1 MKKVLLNQF
10 IVLVIVGM
18 LASCNVPYE
27 NVSTGTGSSVET
39 GTSLIPDTGT
49 NSSTD
54 TGSGLVPDNEAD
66 DNLKE
71 KYGNRVYFSF
81 EESQKTYY
89 LEIRDYTEVSDCFE
103 IPLAEDGTKKVGAYL
118 KFIATY
124 EDLSTYITP
133 TEFDSSLF
141 DLNYVVCIKQFFYD
155 DAHEKRLI
163 GYYDLNYRN
172 SKYDICLDYYKS
184 EDQVPHE
191 QESKPYEFTTYII
204 VPKESVEYTEQ
215 LQQITVNGMNDIE
228 DELHADEEGSIIS
241 DYDEFSHSYIKHK
254 KEIILSEN
262 PVSWVVKKGSSLE
275 KQLELERD
283 QFFNSEYNVIL
294 YLPNEP
300 EHDFIITEKEI
311 KNGNLYLTIEEYTQ
325 YTNEYLNKNDVK
337 FYDLLIPN
345 SEMLSDN
352 FDVYILVESVG

>member
-1 MKKVLLNQF
+1 MKKIISTILVVL
-10 IVLVIVGM
+10 M
-18 LASCNVPYE
+18 LFGTLMSCNVPDE
-27 NVSTGTGSSVET
+27 NVNTGTGSSAET
-39 GTSLIPDTGT
+39 GTSLISDTGT

-71 KYGNRVYFSF
+71 KYGNRVYFAF

-89 LEIRDYTEVSDCFE
+89 PEIRDYTEVSDCFE
-103 IPLAEDGTKKVGAYL
+103 IPLDEKGYKKIGAYMKL
-118 KFIATY
+118 INTY
-124 EDLSTYITP
+124 DELLTYIIPKNLDESIFNT
-133 TEFDSSLF
+133 S
-141 DLNYVVCIKQFFYD
+141 YVACVKQFYYD
-155 DAHEKRLI
+155 YADGKNLV
-163 GYYDLNYRN
+163 GYYDLSLRENEFYI
-172 SKYDICLDYYKS
+172 KLDC
-184 EDQVPHE
+184 
-191 QESKPYEFTTYII
+191 YEPCVELRLDEAAPNLQTTYIVI
-204 VPKESVEYTEQ
+204 SKDSIAYSNKIH
-215 LQQITVNGMNDIE
+215 QIYVNDKNYIDE
-228 DELHADEEGSIIS
+228 DEELKYWWE
-241 DYDEFSHSYIKHK
+241 YSHNFVVHK
-254 KEIILSEN
+254 EN
-262 PVSWVVKKGSSLE
+262 KMLPQSAASWVVKKGSNLE
-275 KQLELERD
+275 KQLGLESN

-300 EHDFIITEKEI
+300 EYDFIITEKEI